1 MNIEEKIFKK
11 LKIDYTKLLDYG
23 FVKENNTYKF
33 SKKIMNNTFE
43 VQISIN
49 KDGSVNGKVFD
60 KEFEDEYVIFRME
73 NAVGKFVGKVRE
85 EYENILKDIAEKCTE
100 KQYFNFEQSNR
111 IANLII
117 KKYGNNPE
125 FLWDKF
131 PGYGVFRNKYNNKWY
146 GIIMNIPRNR
156 VDVGENEVEII
167 DLKLSESRVQDL
179 LSKNGFYKSYH
190 MNKKSW
196 IAIILDNEL
205 SDKEIMKIID
215 ESYREV
221 DNSNK

>member
-117 KKYGNNPE
+117 KNYGNNPE

-131 PGYGVFRNKYNNKWY
+131 PGYGVYRNKKSNKWY
-146 GIIMNIPRNR
+146 GIIMNLDLSKLDNSS
-156 VDVGENEVEII
+156 GEVEII
-167 DLKLSESRVQDL
+167 NVNKGKEKAKKYSASSVLSVE
-179 LSKNGFYKSYH
+179 
-190 MNKKSW
+190 
-196 IAIILDNEL
+196 
-205 SDKEIMKIID
+205 
-215 ESYREV
+215 
-221 DNSNK
+221 